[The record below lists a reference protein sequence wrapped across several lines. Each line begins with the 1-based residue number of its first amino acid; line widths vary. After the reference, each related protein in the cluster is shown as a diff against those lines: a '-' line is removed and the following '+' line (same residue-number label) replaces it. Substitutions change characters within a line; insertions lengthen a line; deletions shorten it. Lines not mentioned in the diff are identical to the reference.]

1 MQVDD
6 APGCRPLR
14 RSVMVLGLVCLLA
27 FGAGAQTPSSPYRL
41 RTEKCPTLQDVFESM
56 QADAAEQERKG
67 GPKGG
72 MPPPDISRGILE
84 RLETV
89 DLDTLQSFFECFR
102 FRESQVSEADRRQGV
117 VRSLSALIVVG
128 YVDVPWSKDIPG
140 STVKRPQ
147 YALVACEQK
156 ADGTRS
162 CHGTYNVDG

>member
-14 RSVMVLGLVCLLA
+14 RSVMVLGLVCFLA
-27 FGAGAQTPSSPYRL
+27 FGAGAQTPASPYRL

-89 DLDTLQSFFECFR
+89 DLDTLQSKFLGGQVITIEAASAAEECE
-102 FRESQVSEADRRQGV
+102 REGV
-117 VRSLSALIVVG
+117 VLHCGFTGTFTKHGAGWPAALTRLPPTSA
-128 YVDVPWSKDIPG
+128 
-140 STVKRPQ
+140 R
-147 YALVACEQK
+147 
-156 ADGTRS
+156 
-162 CHGTYNVDG
+162 